1 MHSKPFGRNSN
12 AQLAPAAAGRE
23 RESGTVMGSMEQ
35 LHAPEVL
42 GETVDA
48 SGREQGTV
56 TKDQVVAAIR
66 DFFTSEL
73 FIDLPNTQVHLI
85 EGGFLDSMDL
95 VRLLG
100 SVHRRFG
107 VSVQLVDLELADLG
121 SVEHLADAVVR
132 HS

>member
-1 MHSKPFGRNSN
+1 MG
-12 AQLAPAAAGRE
+12 AANYE
-23 RESGTVMGSMEQ
+23 QHFGTVMGSMEQ
-35 LHAPEVL
+35 PYEPEVL
-42 GETVDA
+42 GETLDA
-48 SGREQGTV
+48 IGMEPGTV

-66 DFFTSEL
+66 DFFTSDL
-73 FIDLPNTQVHLI
+73 YIDLPDTEVHLI